1 MNSLALSFNNVNFNP
16 ISQGDSQIWLTSAQL
31 AEALEYKSSRSIT
44 NLFNANQDEFDET
57 MTKVVKLHT
66 VVNPNEVIESVT
78 TLKTKGLMNKMR
90 IFSLRGCHLIAMF
103 ARTAKAKEFRIWV
116 LNVLAK
122 EVGEPV
128 ITRNTI
134 SPEQQ
139 KQIRFAIAK
148 RCQNNSVHYQTVYT
162 AMYEHFNIP
171 RYAELLVSDF
181 GEAIKFIQT
190 VDLTP
195 QIEMSKPFEMQEF
208 SVTSQVVEYLQT
220 LRREITR
227 LGGVIPTYPTLD
239 DETIVQSVVTRMVQ
253 SHRMMLSFDPLDG
266 ARIKLIPQNNWLV
279 TEENIASI
287 IGNADG
293 IRKDKLPD
301 IMSALL
307 SRIGLTK

>member
-1 MNSLALSFNNVNFNP
+1 MTSLTLLSNQINQVDNLYSLNDLHKASGDLEKHQPSYFVRNQEVKDLTQEIMQSANLQSGQVLRKVNGGEHRGTYGCKEIVYRYAMWISPKFALAVIRVFDTLVTGN
-16 ISQGDSQIWLTSAQL
+16 
-31 AEALEYKSSRSIT
+31 LEPR
-44 NLFNANQDEFDET
+44 
-57 MTKVVKLHT
+57 
-66 VVNPNEVIESVT
+66 
-78 TLKTKGLMNKMR
+78 R
-90 IFSLRGCHLIAMF
+90 I
-103 ARTAKAKEFRIWV
+103 
-116 LNVLAK
+116 
-122 EVGEPV
+122 
-128 ITRNTI
+128 TI
-134 SPEQQ
+134 SVEQQ
-139 KQIRFAIAK
+139 KAIRFAVARRANGNK
-148 RCQNNSVHYQTVYT
+148 PHFQTVYT

-181 GEAIKFIQT
+181 DEAIKFIQT

-208 SVTSQVVEYLQT
+208 SVTSQVVEYLQA

-227 LGGVIPTYPTLD
+227 LGGVIPTYPTFD